1 MRRRARQRWIVGVVV
16 LALLALAAAQYLHE
30 QRQAPGT
37 LLDLDPAAITSV
49 TLALSGQPPESY
61 RRHDGHWWQA
71 DGKRADDGRL
81 QELAEI
87 AQAPVVSWR
96 PTADFEAAKIGLA
109 PPLARL
115 TLDGQALDFGT
126 TAVTGPLR
134 YVRAGNRIALVPLR
148 YTPRP
153 ATRDAERIH

>member
-1 MRRRARQRWIVGVVV
+1 MRRKARQRWIVVGIA
-16 LALLALAAAQYLHE
+16 LALLALAAAQYLHD

-37 LLDLDPAAITSV
+37 LLAMDPEAVTSV
-49 TLALSGQPPESY
+49 ELALPGQPPERY

-81 QELAEI
+81 EELAGI
-87 AQAPVVSWR
+87 AQAPVASWR
-96 PTADFEAAKIGLA
+96 PASDFDAAKIGLA
-109 PPLARL
+109 PPVVQLR
-115 TLDGQALDFGT
+115 LDGEVLDFGT

-134 YVRAGNRIALVPLR
+134 YVRVGKRIALVPLR

-153 ATRDAERIH
+153 ATRNAERIH